1 MRARQCIQI
10 SKWNDMKI
18 IDDVDTTIDLLS
30 DLIATQYIHDSS
42 HDDEPVVK
50 DYRSSLLARV

>member
-10 SKWNDMKI
+10 SKWNDMQI

-50 DYRSSLLARV
+50 DY